1 MPASWMSERLLA
13 MAFAKAIMQDVI
25 VGARFVYKVETC
37 LFVVPWTYFSY
48 GYVCSGTL
56 RSDDVFCLDRP
67 LQPISLINA
76 LMEHKAEL
84 DKHKDSMLSRKRKRT
99 RPMMLVSR
107 ASWRPGG
114 VADVHFGPGSQKIG
128 LAVKLSRA
136 PTTGGSVEPP
146 RVGEMQSDGSI
157 SAKFK

>member
-1 MPASWMSERLLA
+1 MRFCCAVDLLLVWLRL
-13 MAFAKAIMQDVI
+13 Q
-25 VGARFVYKVETC
+25 
-37 LFVVPWTYFSY
+37 WN
-48 GYVCSGTL
+48 L